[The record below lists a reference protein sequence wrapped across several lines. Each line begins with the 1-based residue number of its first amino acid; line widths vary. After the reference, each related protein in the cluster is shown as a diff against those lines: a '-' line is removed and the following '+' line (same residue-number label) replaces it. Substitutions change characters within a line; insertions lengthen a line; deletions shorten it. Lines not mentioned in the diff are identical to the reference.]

1 MPANPHRARVF
12 IVVPAFNESRT
23 IRGVVGELLERYR
36 DVIVVDDGSTD
47 GMRECLLDSGA
58 LVLRHCA
65 NRGQGASL
73 QTGIEFA
80 LRRGAEV
87 IVTFDADGQH
97 TVDDIGPLIRPV
109 LDEECDVTLGSRF
122 LGRTSNMPV
131 TRWLL
136 LKLGVLFTWFVSR
149 VRATDVHNGLRAFSA
164 KAASELSIHMDRMAH
179 ASEIFDQIRVHGW
192 RYREIPVTVRYTNYS
207 MAKGQTSWN
216 ALRIAFQVLLEKLRR

>member
-1 MPANPHRARVF
+1 MPANQHRAHVF

-23 IRGVVGELLERYR
+23 IRGVVDELLGEYPN
-36 DVIVVDDGSTD
+36 VIVVDDGSSD
-47 GMRECLLDSGA
+47 GTAESLRGSGA

-73 QTGIEFA
+73 QTGIDFA
-80 LRRGAEV
+80 LLRNADA

-97 TVDDIGPLIRPV
+97 DVNDIAALLQPLF
-109 LDEECDVTLGSRF
+109 DGECDVALGSRF
-122 LGRTSNMPV
+122 LGRASNMPV
-131 TRWLL
+131 TRRLL
-136 LKLGVLFTWFVSR
+136 LKLGILFTLLVSR

-164 KAASELSIHMDRMAH
+164 QAASELSINMDRMAH

-192 RYREIPVTVRYTNYS
+192 RYKEIPVTIRYTKYS
-207 MAKGQTSWN
+207 LAKGQTSWD

>member
-1 MPANPHRARVF
+1 MPAKQHRAHVF

-23 IRGVVGELLERYR
+23 IRGVVDELLGEYPN
-36 DVIVVDDGSTD
+36 VIVVDDGSSD
-47 GMRECLLDSGA
+47 GTAESLRDSGA

-80 LRRGAEV
+80 LLRNAEA

-97 TVDDIGPLIRPV
+97 GVDDIAALLQPLF
-109 LDEECDVTLGSRF
+109 DGECDVAHGSRF
-122 LGRTSNMPV
+122 LGRASNMPL
-131 TRWLL
+131 TRRLL
-136 LKLGVLFTWFVSR
+136 LKLGILFTLLVSR
-149 VRATDVHNGLRAFSA
+149 IRATDVHNGLRAFSA
-164 KAASELSIHMDRMAH
+164 QAASELSINMDRMAH

-192 RYREIPVTVRYTNYS
+192 RYKEIPVTIRYTKYS
-207 MAKGQTSWN
+207 LAKGQTSWD

>member
-1 MPANPHRARVF
+1 MPANQHRAHVF

-23 IRGVVGELLERYR
+23 IRGVVDELLGEYPN
-36 DVIVVDDGSTD
+36 VIVVDDGSSD
-47 GMRECLLDSGA
+47 GTAESLRDSGA

-73 QTGIEFA
+73 QTGIDFA
-80 LRRGAEV
+80 LLRNAEA

-97 TVDDIGPLIRPV
+97 DVNDVAALLQPLF
-109 LDEECDVTLGSRF
+109 DGECDVALGSRF
-122 LGRTSNMPV
+122 LGRASNMPV
-131 TRWLL
+131 TRRLL
-136 LKLGVLFTWFVSR
+136 LKLGILFTLLVSR

-164 KAASELSIHMDRMAH
+164 QAASELSINMDRMAH

-192 RYREIPVTVRYTNYS
+192 RYKEIPVTIRYTKYS
-207 MAKGQTSWN
+207 LAKGQTSWD